1 MLTFWKLSLFH
12 FVLFFLPWKPF
23 FDNQPCL
30 LFFLLSF
37 WLFTFCPLK
46 RKPFGVCLE
55 FWQCK
60 FKRKPSWGNLYWYI
74 LILTQSFAG
83 LMGWRDMSFC
93 FSHFH
98 LCVMRVPFRLFI
110 WGILFFLNRILLNL
124 EKKKC
129 YFIECPTFRGMSVSK
144 NVAKE
149 VYYTICCSQI
159 CIPFPLFWLFGS
171 RGSTYK
177 LHVSSSVCAISELRK
192 CASETVKYLSE
203 SARIELVASVGQ
215 ESILQCRRLPA
226 MQEILVQPRRR
237 EGPLEKEMAT
247 CCSILAWEIP
257 RTEKPGRLLSMG
269 S

>member
-37 WLFTFCPLK
+37 WLFTFCPLR

-55 FWQCK
+55 FWQFK

-74 LILTQSFAG
+74 LISTQSFAG

-98 LCVMRVPFRLFI
+98 LCVTRVPFRLFI
-110 WGILFFLNRILLNL
+110 WGILFFFLNRILLNL
-124 EKKKC
+124 EKKC

-149 VYYTICCSQI
+149 VWALLHYLLY
-159 CIPFPLFWLFGS
+159 S
-171 RGSTYK
+171 RM
-177 LHVSSSVCAISELRK
+177 HAISLILTFWKWRK
-192 CASETVKYLSE
+192 H
-203 SARIELVASVGQ
+203 
-215 ESILQCRRLPA
+215 LQTWCFFQSL
-226 MQEILVQPRRR
+226 
-237 EGPLEKEMAT
+237 
-247 CCSILAWEIP
+247 CCL
-257 RTEKPGRLLSMG
+257 RTEKMC
-269 S
+269 